1 MVVTSHPQPEPDGEL
16 PPIDPADAYRF
27 ERVRVVLGELME
39 TPAGERSARLEELAG
54 SDPPLRAAVGDLLA
68 LAEAADRAGFLDAGV
83 DEPHGGP
90 DRDTPDFLPER
101 IGPYRVL
108 ARLGE
113 GGTGVVYLG
122 ESPAPMHRRAA
133 VKLSRSSLRGQA
145 AYRADVEAE
154 VLASFNHPG
163 IAQVFETGVLD
174 DGRRWTA
181 CELVDGDWISRDAAA
196 RGWRANVEL
205 LAQAAEAV
213 HHAHQRGVV
222 HRDLKPSNL
231 LVERDAQTPHVKV
244 IDFGVARLL
253 APRSGAEAATEP
265 GLLVGTLAYMSPEQ
279 LGAGAVDARTDVYGL
294 GLVACEVLTG
304 QPPPGRTGG
313 LAELMEAAKLR
324 GCPTLTGCGG
334 HERDLEAVIAKA
346 TDPEPAARYPSMQHL
361 ADDLRRVLANEPVS
375 ARRPGPLWRLRL
387 YTTRHPVLSGMSV
400 LVVLV
405 IASLLTALSVSRAK
419 LAAELQDQVRLIS
432 ELTTDTLA
440 GLSDIRGTHAQREAM
455 VGTLLDRHARR
466 LAANPEDPDLR
477 SLQARLLRERGD
489 LAASVGRF
497 DDALIDLSAS
507 RDLYRGLLDHGHG
520 GRGVARLYAE
530 GIVRIGDVVLE
541 RDRAGG
547 VAEVLVAYRS
557 AMAVQQEAL
566 QGDPESIAL
575 RDDLCWSYDRI
586 GDVGEKWA
594 VFPDAELEPWLR
606 ERIRRSEQLLAGD
619 PTRALSQYNLATGHL
634 RLARFLGMRDRNEEA
649 AAAVAAGLPHI
660 RTAVGAQP
668 HRTMFVHVLIG
679 MLSWETTTLLRL
691 NRLDDVPPVVA
702 EMVDVARAHARLLP
716 GDIHAEGSLISAL
729 TQAAGTL
736 SDIGRM
742 EDARMFAAE
751 GLGRLATFR
760 AMVTPARHGEL
771 GENEA
776 FLREQMSSG
785 PGSDRLTN

>member
-1 MVVTSHPQPEPDGEL
+1 MSVTASPQPEPNGEL
-16 PPIDPADAYRF
+16 TPIDPSDAYRF

-39 TPAGERSARLEELAG
+39 LPAGQRMARLDELAG
-54 SDPPLRAAVGDLLA
+54 SDPPLRAAVAELLA

-83 DEPHGGP
+83 DEEDDGP
-90 DRDTPDFLPER
+90 ARDTPDPLPER

-154 VLASFNHPG
+154 ALASFNHPG

-181 CELVDGDWISRDAAA
+181 CELVDGDWISRGSAA
-196 RGWRANVEL
+196 RGWRASVEL

-231 LVERDAQTPHVKV
+231 LVERDAGTPRVKV

-253 APRSGAEAATEP
+253 APRSGADAATEP

-279 LGAGAVDARTDVYGL
+279 LGAGSVDARTDVYGL

-304 QPPPGRTGG
+304 KPPPGRSGG
-313 LAELMEAAKLR
+313 LAELMKASKLR
-324 GCPTLTGCGG
+324 GCPKLTGCGG

-346 TDPEPAARYPSMQHL
+346 TDPEPGARYPSMQHL
-361 ADDLRRVLANEPVS
+361 ADDLRRVLASEPVS

-387 YTTRHPVLSGMSV
+387 YTTRHPVLSGLSV
-400 LVVLV
+400 VVVLV
-405 IASLLTALSVSRAK
+405 IASLLAALSASRAN
-419 LAAELQDQVRLIS
+419 LASELRDQGQLLS

-440 GLSDIRGTHAQREAM
+440 GLREIRGTHAQREAM

-466 LAANPEDPDLR
+466 LAANPGDPDLR

-497 DDALIDLSAS
+497 DDAMSDLSAS
-507 RDLYRGLLDHGHG
+507 RDLFRGLVDEGFG
-520 GRGVARLYAE
+520 GGQVARLYAE
-530 GIVRIGDVVLE
+530 GIVRTGDVVLE

-547 VAEVLVAYRS
+547 ALEAMAAYRS
-557 AMAVQQEAL
+557 ALVVQENAL
-566 QGDPESIAL
+566 RSDPASISL

-586 GDVGEKWA
+586 GDMGDKWVA
-594 VFPDAELEPWLR
+594 TPDAELEPWLHT
-606 ERIRRSEQLLAGD
+606 RIELSEALLAAD
-619 PTRALSQYNLATGHL
+619 PTRSLSRYNLATGHL
-634 RLARFLGMRDRNEEA
+634 RLARFLGTRDRNEEA
-649 AAAVAAGLPHI
+649 AAAIAAGLPHI
-660 RTAVGAQP
+660 RAAVRAEP
-668 HRTMFVHVLIG
+668 HRTMFVQILIG
-679 MLSWETTTLLRL
+679 LLSWDTTVQLRL
-691 NRLDDVPPVVA
+691 GRDGGSPASVA
-702 EMVDVARAHARLLP
+702 EMVDVARAHARLLQ
-716 GDIHAEGSLISAL
+716 GDLMAEGTFVNAL

-736 SDIGRM
+736 ADIGRM
-742 EDARMFAAE
+742 EEAQLYAAE
-751 GLGRLATFR
+751 SLERIRVFRTMVPPSRLAELDE
-760 AMVTPARHGEL
+760 GEAWL
-771 GENEA
+771 QELLSQA
-776 FLREQMSSG
+776 
-785 PGSDRLTN
+785 P